1 MKPGMKISILL
12 VSAIL
17 LWGGIFCLMS
27 WANNPKVKAQEVARK
42 SLLALVPNPGSIK
55 VRAISEADSVF
66 DREYI
71 SAEEKIAISMA
82 MMKVNE
88 RVMKATDDF
97 EHLDMADK
105 DLSALME
112 RQMSA
117 MSALR
122 PLMSYE
128 SLAPHKS
135 SPVKNELS
143 GWKVKIEYEALSEGG
158 KPYRS
163 EYWFILDKDA
173 QCVVKS
179 FEIPLV

>member
-12 VSAIL
+12 ISAVL

-27 WANNPKVKAQEVARK
+27 WANNPKTKAKEVAQK
-42 SLLALVPNPGSIK
+42 SLLVLVPNPESIK
-55 VRAISEADSVF
+55 VHAISEADSVF
-66 DREYI
+66 GREYI
-71 SAEEKIAISMA
+71 SADEKMAISIA

-97 EHLDMADK
+97 ENLDMADK
-105 DLSALME
+105 ELSALME

-122 PLMSYE
+122 SLMSYE
-128 SLAPHKS
+128 SLDAHKG
-135 SPVKNELS
+135 SPAKKKFS
-143 GWKVKIEYEALSEGG
+143 GWKVKIEYETLSEGG
-158 KPYRS
+158 KLYRS

-179 FEIPLV
+179 FEIPLL